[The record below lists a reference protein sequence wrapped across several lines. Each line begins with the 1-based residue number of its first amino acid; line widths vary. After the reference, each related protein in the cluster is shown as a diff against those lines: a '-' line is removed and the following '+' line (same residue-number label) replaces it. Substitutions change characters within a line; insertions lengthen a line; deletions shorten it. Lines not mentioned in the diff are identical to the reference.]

1 MRYHVLLLDVENDRH
16 DMKTT
21 RKRKKTDQEEIRK
34 SIDLIGELIELN
46 PKIEHV
52 IWVSA
57 FLNISVISMKKS
69 GLSLDECKEEI
80 EKVYMNEEEQ

>member
-1 MRYHVLLLDVENDRH
+1 LDVEFNWGY
-16 DMKTT
+16 MKTT
-21 RKRKKTDQEEIRK
+21 RKHKKTDQKEIHK
-34 SIDLIGELIELN
+34 SIDLIGELVELN
-46 PKIEHV
+46 PKIDHT

-80 EKVYMNEEEQ
+80 EKVYINEEEQHESH